1 MRMHHEEWE
10 GHVQEKEEGGGCEVC
25 WSTVFI
31 SGFVVGSPLTG
42 FMPQYYSSDI
52 HTVYTHGSIWLTHL
66 MYIWLP
72 VCLCLSVCLSVCQS
86 VCLSV
91 CLCVYLS
98 VCLSAC
104 FSTAG
109 DAVRRACSFLL
120 SKQQPD
126 GGWGEDFAVS
136 YTSLPSSTHTFP
148 TSKYTACTC
157 TVDTPSSFLA
167 PPCCSHVR
175 RDVTLSPTRLST

>member
-1 MRMHHEEWE
+1 MRMHQEEWE

-31 SGFVVGSPLTG
+31 SGFVVGPPLTG

-66 MYIWLP
+66 MYI
-72 VCLCLSVCLSVCQS
+72 CLSVCQSVCQS

-98 VCLSAC
+98 VCLRASALLGMRSAEPVP
-104 FSTAG
+104 FSSASSDRMG
-109 DAVRRACSFLL
+109 
-120 SKQQPD
+120 D
-126 GGWGEDFAVS
+126 GG
-136 YTSLPSSTHTFP
+136 
-148 TSKYTACTC
+148 
-157 TVDTPSSFLA
+157 
-167 PPCCSHVR
+167 R
-175 RDVTLSPTRLST
+175 TLL